1 MVEEEGGRGEVDGGG
16 GEGGERIKWKELRCG
31 GEKGR
36 GGKTERERMSKKKER
51 MCLRN
56 RNER

>member
-31 GEKGR
+31 GEMGR
-36 GGKTERERMSKKKER
+36 QKERE
-51 MCLRN
+51 
-56 RNER
+56 

>member
-1 MVEEEGGRGEVDGGG
+1 MEGVEVWRRD
-16 GEGGERIKWKELRCG
+16 
-31 GEKGR
+31 
-36 GGKTERERMSKKKER
+36 GKTERERMSKKKER